1 MHEGKKR
8 KEKHEGKS
16 ITERRVGR
24 KIVKMTLLW
33 RKITFLI
40 DVAIAILALAK
51 GDEADRVEISMLSF
65 AGIAHTIR
73 NQSDIFNLMFFFY
86 LYIYI
91 SLSTYILKVVRRKAS
106 GTCKIK
112 ISK

>member
-1 MHEGKKR
+1 MR
-8 KEKHEGKS
+8 REK
-16 ITERRVGR
+16 VGR

-73 NQSDIFNLMFFFY
+73 NQSDIFYLMFFFY
-86 LYIYI
+86 LYNIY
-91 SLSTYILKVVRRKAS
+91 LARYLPTLP
-106 GTCKIK
+106 IK
-112 ISK
+112 GSENSKKSEWNMQDKN

>member
-1 MHEGKKR
+1 
-8 KEKHEGKS
+8 
-16 ITERRVGR
+16 
-24 KIVKMTLLW
+24 MTLLW

-73 NQSDIFNLMFFFY
+73 NQSDIFYLMYFFIY
-86 LYIYI
+86 IIYIYL
-91 SLSTYILKVVRRKAS
+91 SLFLSTYPLKVVRRARKAS

>member
-1 MHEGKKR
+1 MR
-8 KEKHEGKS
+8 REK
-16 ITERRVGR
+16 VGR

-73 NQSDIFNLMFFFY
+73 NQSDIFYLMFFFY
-86 LYIYI
+86 LYNIYI
-91 SLSTYILKVVRRKAS
+91 SLSTYLPYLLKVVRIARKAS